1 MNYQI
6 EPKFHGKK
14 LELTIDVKDTS
25 VGDCS
30 LLGFIVKIHKQT
42 CNSNFEDWFKKI
54 YCVNIINAESCFQTT
69 STVDGFYAFLEDYY
83 TAKNQYHWYGG
94 ITK

>member
-42 CNSNFEDWFKKI
+42 CNSNFED
-54 YCVNIINAESCFQTT
+54 
-69 STVDGFYAFLEDYY
+69 
-83 TAKNQYHWYGG
+83 
-94 ITK
+94 